1 MDEPVTD
8 GSKAVKAAEG
18 AEAKASARASKAGA
32 GAAAKP
38 AKAAPAAKAKPA
50 ASKAKPATAKAKA
63 APASD
68 AAPAAGA
75 GAASAAP
82 ASASA
87 GAADVVIT
95 SSKACNAFK
104 VRADAVEKG
113 IKAAKPTATV
123 VINTEKKLG
132 SNPDKG
138 SFVVA
143 VGDTKIVELIAMPR
157 PFQKMKAL
165 DMDDVV
171 RQVLAKL

>member
-1 MDEPVTD
+1 MDEPVAD

-68 AAPAAGA
+68 APAAGA

-87 GAADVVIT
+87 GAADVLIT